1 MSILTVQQQ
10 LKAAGFDP
18 GRLDGV
24 WGPATASALDR
35 ALAATKPAQPPPSR
49 FAECL
54 PLILK
59 HEGGYVDHP
68 KDPGGATN
76 LGVTIGTLSEWLG
89 RPATKA
95 EVKALTVADVAPIYE
110 ARYWRAA
117 GCNRLPKGL
126 DYAVFDFAVNS
137 GPGRAVKV
145 MQSAAGVVPDVAV
158 GPKTL
163 AAVER
168 VGALEMVRRVQ
179 QSREAFLRS
188 LKTFPTFGKGWMRR
202 VDDVTRQAT
211 EWAQ

>member
-1 MSILTVQQQ
+1 M
-10 LKAAGFDP
+10 
-18 GRLDGV
+18 
-24 WGPATASALDR
+24 
-35 ALAATKPAQPPPSR
+35 SR

-68 KDPGGATN
+68 RDPGGATN

-89 RPATKA
+89 RPATKT
-95 EVKALTVADVAPIYE
+95 EVKALTVAKVAPIYE
-110 ARYWRAA
+110 TRYWRAA
-117 GCNRLPKGL
+117 GCDRLPKGL

-145 MQSAAGVVPDVAV
+145 MQSAAGVVPDGAV

-168 VGALEMVRRVQ
+168 VGAVEMVRRVQ
-179 QSREAFLRS
+179 QRRENFLRS
-188 LKTFPTFGKGWMRR
+188 LGTFRTFGKGWMRR
-202 VDDVTRQAT
+202 VDDVTRQAV
-211 EWAQ
+211 EWAE